1 MADMKVKLRPWIAPN
16 FAVPE
21 APARPRE
28 EGIDLSHQ
36 GIHVSNIPAE
46 TLAEMA
52 DEWRAEL
59 FRKAGKKDPRHE

>member
-1 MADMKVKLRPWIAPN
+1 VSEIKLKLRPWMAPN

-21 APARPRE
+21 SPPGRRE
-28 EGIDLSHQ
+28 DGVRFEA
-36 GIHVSNIPAE
+36 GIHVRDLPVE

-59 FRKAGKKDPRHE
+59 FRKAGKKDPRRE